1 MHLPIRW
8 CSLFLWHEKTFVH
21 PGVRVNYCWY
31 PHSYFVD
38 THLFWWHIC
47 YIDLYRTSF
56 FRVRIVTAQ
65 SLYVAHPFDWRVCS
79 TSCFSSKQLALC
91 KVVASCDK
99 SCPYVSPHLFF
110 MISGIRIVNW
120 GRTWNYF
127 SIFMSHN
134 VKKIPCVSCK
144 TRSHD
149 KKLMLCDLSRLKI
162 KCRRFQPN
170 QVAACS
176 K

>member
-21 PGVRVNYCWY
+21 LGVRVNYCWY
-31 PHSYFVD
+31 PHLYFVD

-56 FRVRIVTAQ
+56 FRLRI
-65 SLYVAHPFDWRVCS
+65 AHPFDWRVCS
-79 TSCFSSKQLALC
+79 TSCFSSKPLALC

-99 SCPYVSPHLFF
+99 SCPYVSPHLFC
-110 MISGIRIVNW
+110 MISCIRIVNW

-127 SIFMSHN
+127 SILMSHN
-134 VKKIPCVSCK
+134 VKKQFPAYPAKHVP
-144 TRSHD
+144 TT

-170 QVAACS
+170 QVATCS